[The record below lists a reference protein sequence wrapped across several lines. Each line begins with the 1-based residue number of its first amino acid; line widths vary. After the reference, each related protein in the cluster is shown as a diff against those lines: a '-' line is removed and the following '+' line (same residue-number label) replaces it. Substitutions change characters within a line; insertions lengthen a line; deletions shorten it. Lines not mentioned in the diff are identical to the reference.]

1 LTVAP
6 LATAA
11 LCVPPAA
18 AAPYC
23 PNPAHAK
30 PAKIP
35 PDLVPAVAKS
45 FALDLG
51 GSAPRSCAAQATS
64 CSGRISCATR
74 PTSAAHCRGD
84 CLVPR
89 KSESERHSEGGD
101 GPRHDLRIVLQGAR
115 AVPGKALVTV
125 DPQGYIAD
133 NWKEVR

>member
-1 LTVAP
+1 MRT
-6 LATAA
+6 TGRRGA
-11 LCVPPAA
+11 LLPESR
-18 AAPYC
+18 
-23 PNPAHAK
+23 HAK

-35 PDLVPAVAKS
+35 PDLVSAVAKA

-64 CSGRISCATR
+64 CSGARSGRISCATR

-89 KSESERHSEGGD
+89 KSESERHSDGGD

-125 DPQGYIAD
+125 NPQGYIAD